1 MPEDK
6 AANEKII
13 SEIRAVM
20 GRQDISTAELA
31 RRVNWPYYRMRRRL
45 KGTTPL
51 SATDVATIAEAL
63 EVPVSH
69 FGIGVP
75 G

>member
-1 MPEDK
+1 MPEDRE
-6 AANEKII
+6 ANDQII

-20 GRQDISTAELA
+20 GRQDIGTAELA
-31 RRVNWPYYRMRRRL
+31 RRVGWPYYRMRRRL

-51 SATDVATIAEAL
+51 SATDLTTIAQAL
-63 EVPVSH
+63 EVPVSQ
-69 FGIGVP
+69 FGIGVA